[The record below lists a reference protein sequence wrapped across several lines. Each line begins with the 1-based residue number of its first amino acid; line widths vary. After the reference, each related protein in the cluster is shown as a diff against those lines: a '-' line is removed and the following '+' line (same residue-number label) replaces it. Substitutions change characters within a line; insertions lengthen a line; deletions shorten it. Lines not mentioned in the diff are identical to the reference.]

1 MLDCGMHMGYNDDV
15 SKVVYLSET
24 ENRNRKKQQVDE
36 LHDMDSCQPI
46 R

>member
-15 SKVVYLSET
+15 SKVVYLSL
-24 ENRNRKKQQVDE
+24 NRKKQQVDE